1 MMMSEEETKWIW
13 SNYKTCPLYV
23 AIEKLVMGVSCVDG
37 APAEH
42 PSLLFYLV
50 INAIDDIKCAS
61 TKQRRLDKCKEMKEL
76 LVFYLK
82 NKRYDNPN
90 SLAAEILICVKS
102 ALLVCSELEY
112 VQEIA
117 IIYDHFHKLLGNGE
131 FSNKLRISSITC
143 FKGDKLEAWL
153 GDYIESKVFISEDIV
168 RNVTEIRNKYS
179 KQYLDGSDNE
189 VKPYIDEI
197 RHKFF
202 KDKIWVEYKDSN
214 NKRKSYVELP
224 VDKLLHTIYD
234 FTPDWNPEN
243 RTSARKWRIL
253 YELLND
259 SSYLVEHNRPLY
271 TKFLNSVVKY
281 RFDNVKDEYADNIR
295 AIVLDSDVEK
305 WRKGDKGL
313 YHQLNKVLGIENLIP
328 AKSF

>member
-13 SNYKTCPLYV
+13 SNYKTCPLYA
-23 AIEKLVMGVSCVDG
+23 AIAKLVVGVSGMDG

-50 INAIDDIKCAS
+50 VNAIDDIKCAS

-168 RNVTEIRNKYS
+168 KNVTEISKKSVVAPVGAKSKGKGNRNKELFSDKEEETRMKSKLIAVFSENDLRKNNIGCTNSDTEILVIGDFYNWMRAKGYIEKYS
-179 KQYLDGSDNE
+179 
-189 VKPYIDEI
+189 
-197 RHKFF
+197 
-202 KDKIWVEYKDSN
+202 
-214 NKRKSYVELP
+214 
-224 VDKLLHTIYD
+224 
-234 FTPDWNPEN
+234 
-243 RTSARKWRIL
+243 
-253 YELLND
+253 
-259 SSYLVEHNRPLY
+259 
-271 TKFLNSVVKY
+271 NSRGYY
-281 RFDNVKDEYADNIR
+281 RFLTEICGFGFSRSESRVLQKLADMMENKEKQR
-295 AIVLDSDVEK
+295 KTFNFDVI
-305 WRKGDKGL
+305 
-313 YHQLNKVLGIENLIP
+313 NMI
-328 AKSF
+328 